1 VRTVNTWSGRE
12 ARALRLALRFSV
24 RAFAE
29 HLGVG
34 IRTVS
39 KWESNGGV
47 RRPQPAM
54 QAALDT
60 VLARATAE
68 EQARFEELSAS
79 SSAIQPG
86 RDARRS
92 WSRDDWIDDL
102 DRARL
107 SASQQNF
114 TLASILAARWLAR
127 TDSSRLDG
135 EDLHLRGR
143 TLMLLGDVARDQ
155 GRLSGPGSAV
165 SAYRQALRAFGD
177 VRAERR
183 TAQVELLLTV
193 ILEMSGELERS
204 AQRYRDLSADRRLGA
219 LDQARA
225 RLWIGTALT
234 KAPTSAGIDK
244 TAAVGVIESAIN
256 IFEEL
261 DEPDEWNVG
270 HQKLALAHLA
280 LDRRDDAHRHIDIA
294 LAGGGIGTPLQKVK
308 LDTARGHILLS
319 DQATRF
325 EGLATLERCRELAS
339 THQLLHQV
347 TSIDR
352 IIGSIQG
359 EPRPRKVS

>member
-1 VRTVNTWSGRE
+1 VRTVNTWTGRE
-12 ARALRLALRFSV
+12 TRALRLALRFSV

-54 QAALDT
+54 QAALDS
-60 VLARATAE
+60 VLGRATAE
-68 EQARFEELSAS
+68 EQARFEELAS
-79 SSAIQPG
+79 VSKSIQPS
-86 RDARRS
+86 RPTTRP

-114 TLASILAARWLAR
+114 ALASIVAARWLAR
-127 TDSSRLDG
+127 TDSGVLED

-143 TLMLLGDVARDQ
+143 TLTLLGDVARDQ
-155 GRLSGPGSAV
+155 GLLSGPGSAV
-165 SAYRQALRAFGD
+165 SAYRQALRAFAC

-193 ILEMSGELERS
+193 VHEMSGELEHS
-204 AQRYRDLSADRRLGA
+204 ARRYQELSADPRLSA

-225 RLWIGTALT
+225 QLWIGTALT
-234 KAPTSAGIDK
+234 KVPASAGIDK
-244 TAAVGVIESAIN
+244 AAAVGAIESAISE
-256 IFEEL
+256 FEEL

-270 HQKLALAHLA
+270 QQKLALAHLA
-280 LDRRDDAHRHIDIA
+280 LERRDDAHRHIDIA
-294 LAGGGIGTPLQKVK
+294 QAGGGIGTPLQKVK

-319 DQATRF
+319 DRSTRS

-339 THQLLHQV
+339 AHQLLHQV

-352 IIGSIQG
+352 IIGSTQAQA
-359 EPRPRKVS
+359 EPRKVS

>member
-1 VRTVNTWSGRE
+1 MRTVNTWTGRE

-24 RAFAE
+24 RGFAE

-39 KWESNGGV
+39 KWESNGGA

-54 QAALDT
+54 QAVLDT

-68 EQARFEELSAS
+68 EQARFEELIS
-79 SSAIQPG
+79 SPPVIRTG
-86 RDARRS
+86 RVTQRP
-92 WSRDDWIDDL
+92 WNRDDWIDDL

-114 TLASILAARWLAR
+114 TLASVLAARWLAR
-127 TDSSRLDG
+127 TDSSRLD
-135 EDLHLRGR
+135 ELDLQLRGR
-143 TLMLLGDVARDQ
+143 TLVLLGDVARDQ

-165 SAYRQALRAFGD
+165 SAYRQALRAFGA

-193 ILEMSGELERS
+193 VLEMSGDLERS
-204 AQRYRDLSADRRLGA
+204 AARYQEHSADPRLGA

-225 RLWIGTALT
+225 RLWVGTALT
-234 KAPTSAGIDK
+234 KVRESAGIDK
-244 TAAVGVIESAIN
+244 TAAVGAITSAVSE
-256 IFEEL
+256 FEEL

-270 HQKLALAHLA
+270 QQKLALAYLA
-280 LDRRDDAHRHIDIA
+280 LDKCDDAHRHIDIA
-294 LAGGGIGTPLQKVK
+294 QASGGISTPLQKVK

-319 DQATRF
+319 DRATRS
-325 EGLATLERCRELAS
+325 EGLTTLELCRELAGA
-339 THQLLHQV
+339 HQLLHQV

-352 IIGSIQG
+352 IVGSIQDQAI
-359 EPRPRKVS
+359 RRKVS

>member
-1 VRTVNTWSGRE
+1 MRTVNTWTGRE

-24 RAFAE
+24 RGFAE

-39 KWESNGGV
+39 KWESNDGV

-68 EQARFEELSAS
+68 DQARFEDLIAS
-79 SSAIQPG
+79 STASRPG
-86 RDARRS
+86 KASSRA
-92 WSRDDWIDDL
+92 WSKDDWIDDL

-127 TDSSRLDG
+127 TDCGRLDA
-135 EDLHLRGR
+135 EDLQLRGR

-165 SAYRQALRAFGD
+165 SAYRQALAAFGD

-183 TAQVELLLTV
+183 TAQVELLLNV
-193 ILEMSGELERS
+193 VLEMAGELERS
-204 AQRYRDLSADRRLGA
+204 AQRYHELSADPRLSA

-234 KAPTSAGIDK
+234 KVPASAGIDK
-244 TAAVGVIESAIN
+244 VAAVGAIESAIVE
-256 IFEEL
+256 FEEL

-270 HQKLALAHLA
+270 HQKLALAHLS

-294 LAGGGIGTPLQKVK
+294 QAGGGIGTPLQKVK
-308 LDTARGHILLS
+308 LGTARGHILLS
-319 DQATRF
+319 DRSTRS
-325 EGLATLERCRELAS
+325 EGLSTLERCRELAGE
-339 THQLLHQV
+339 HQLLHQV
-347 TSIDR
+347 ASIDR
-352 IIGSIQG
+352 IVGSLQDQAN
-359 EPRPRKVS
+359 PRKVS

>member
-1 VRTVNTWSGRE
+1 VRTVNTWTGRE

-24 RAFAE
+24 RGFAE

-39 KWESNGGV
+39 KWEANGGV

-60 VLARATAE
+60 VLARAAAE
-68 EQARFEELSAS
+68 EQARFDELTAS
-79 SSAIQPG
+79 STQLQRG
-86 RDARRS
+86 RAAART
-92 WSRDDWIDDL
+92 WSKDDWIDDL

-107 SASQQNF
+107 GASQQNF
-114 TLASILAARWLAR
+114 SIASILAGRWLAR
-127 TDSSRLDG
+127 TDSVHLDD

-155 GRLSGPGSAV
+155 GRLSGPCSAV
-165 SAYRQALRAFGD
+165 SAYRQALRAFGGA
-177 VRAERR
+177 RAERR

-204 AQRYRDLSADRRLGA
+204 AQRYQELAVDPRLSA

-234 KAPTSAGIDK
+234 KVPASAGIDK
-244 TAAVGVIESAIN
+244 VAAVGAIESAICG
-256 IFEEL
+256 FEDL

-280 LDRRDDAHRHIDIA
+280 LERRDDAHRHIDIA
-294 LAGGGIGTPLQKVK
+294 QSGGASGTPLQRVK
-308 LDTARGHILLS
+308 LDTARGHILVS
-319 DQATRF
+319 DRSTRS
-325 EGLATLERCRELAS
+325 EGLLTLARCRDLAGA
-339 THQLLHQV
+339 HHLLHQV
-347 TSIDR
+347 ASIDR
-352 IIGSIQG
+352 IIGSLQDQAD
-359 EPRPRKVS
+359 PRKVS